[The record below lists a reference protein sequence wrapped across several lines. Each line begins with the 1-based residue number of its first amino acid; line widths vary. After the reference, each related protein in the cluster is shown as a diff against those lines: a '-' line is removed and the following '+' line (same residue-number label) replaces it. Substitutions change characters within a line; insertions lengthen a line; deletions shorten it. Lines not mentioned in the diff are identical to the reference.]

1 MSRTYFLIL
10 LSSVALAADFY
21 DILGVDAEAD
31 SSEIKKA
38 FRKLSRQYHP
48 DKNQGDEE
56 ARLKY
61 LEVTRANEILSDPG
75 KRQIYDIYGE
85 DGLTDQNLLNRRRG
99 MNYRFEIE
107 VELEDVYNGAV
118 KESSI
123 RRNEICK
130 KCKGTGA
137 KDKKTIKC
145 KFCDGQGVRMQT
157 VNSGFGFNM
166 QMQVT
171 CDRCGGRGF
180 LAVERCPHC
189 QGQKVINTLKMLE
202 VHVEPGMGV
211 GTEIVFAGESEQSPD
226 FLPGDIIFVLKVK
239 QHPRFRRTGNDLH
252 TEVKISLREA
262 LIGYVKR
269 ISHLDGHLVELEH
282 EGITQPQS
290 VRKVQGEGMPHLD
303 VPSQKGDLYV
313 TFVVELPR
321 RLTVEQ
327 QEQVKLL
334 FS

>member
-1 MSRTYFLIL
+1 MSQSTLFLL
-10 LSSVALAADFY
+10 LAAVALAVDFY
-21 DILGVDAEAD
+21 EVLGVDSEAD

-48 DKNQGDEE
+48 DKNQGDDE
-56 ARLKY
+56 AHQKY
-61 LEVTRANEILSDPG
+61 LELSRANEVLSDAS

-99 MNYRFEIE
+99 PNYRFEIE
-107 VELEDVYNGAV
+107 VELEDVYNGAI
-118 KESSI
+118 KETSI

-137 KDKKTIKC
+137 KDKKTMKC
-145 KFCDGQGVRMQT
+145 KACDGQGVRLQSI
-157 VNSGFGFNM
+157 NSGFGFNM

-171 CDRCGGRGF
+171 CERCGGRGF
-180 LAVERCPHC
+180 LAAERCPHC
-189 QGQKVINTLKMLE
+189 GGQKVLNNLKKLE
-202 VHVEPGMGV
+202 VQVEQGMGT
-211 GTEIVFAGESEQSPD
+211 GSEIVFAGESEQSPD
-226 FLPGDIIFVLKVK
+226 FLPGDIIFVMKVK
-239 QHPRFRRTGNDLH
+239 NHPRFRRTGNDLH
-252 TEVKISLREA
+252 TEVKITLREA
-262 LIGYVKR
+262 LIGYTKR
-269 ISHLDGHLVELEH
+269 ISHLDGHLVEVEH

-313 TFVVELPR
+313 TYVVELPR
-321 RLTVEQ
+321 RLTPEQ